1 MAGRRDST
9 LSKSKAQHWSTP
21 VSKANRNRSR
31 PLMSVAHKDS
41 KLAKKKRTTKLI
53 KCLFMVLIM
62 LKLKIINELQ
72 NNNNNNNP
80 PLE

>member
-41 KLAKKKRTTKLI
+41 KLAKKKK
-53 KCLFMVLIM
+53 
-62 LKLKIINELQ
+62 
-72 NNNNNNNP
+72 NNKTNKMPFYGTDNAETENY
-80 PLE
+80 